1 MEELI
6 KALGHINFYLADAD
20 EIFAGRKENVFD
32 SERIRIFVEVEML
45 KDIRTY
51 TEDHKKKRY
60 KIHDKVYRQIYESTG
75 DSDLAECVAD
85 DYCLLCDGQVV
96 GYKDKWFTKFKNC
109 YAASVIPSGQ
119 L

>member
-32 SERIRIFVEVEML
+32 SERIRISLEVEML

-60 KIHDKVYRQIYESTG
+60 KIHDKVYRQIYETTG
-75 DSDLAECVAD
+75 DSELAECVSE
-85 DYCLLCDGQVV
+85 DYCLIYDGQVV
-96 GYKDKWFTKFKNC
+96 GYKDKWFAKFRNC

>member
-6 KALGHINFYLADAD
+6 TALGHINFYLADAD
-20 EIFAGRKENVFD
+20 EILEGRKENTFHN
-32 SERIRIFVEVEML
+32 ERMRILLEVEML

-51 TEDHKKKRY
+51 TEENKR
-60 KIHDKVYRQIYESTG
+60 KRTQIHDKVYRQIYELTG
-75 DSDLAECVAD
+75 DSELAECVSE
-85 DYCLLCDGQVV
+85 DYGLLYDGLVLR
-96 GYKDKWFTKFKNC
+96 YKDKWFTKFRNC

>member
-32 SERIRIFVEVEML
+32 SERIRIF
-45 KDIRTY
+45 

-60 KIHDKVYRQIYESTG
+60 KIHDKVYRQIYETTG
-75 DSDLAECVAD
+75 DSELAECVSE
-85 DYCLLCDGQVV
+85 DYCLIYDGQVV
-96 GYKDKWFTKFKNC
+96 GYKDKWFAKFRNC